1 MKLIKTK
8 TTNNY
13 YLLSSDKFNGNIK
26 KGTQYYDGDGSI
38 RTWGTGN
45 SYGLDSKNII
55 ASTIEFEERP
65 LLDKDKIEALI
76 YKDKAWRIG
85 NKLRIKTK
93 HEFNEGDGFSIY
105 EGIVISIDKG
115 LALKSKSIGKSHE
128 TVTFKTQCT
137 YWFGSILDQDVEL
150 LVSAPI
156 NTCNLDVVKK
166 AYTKG
171 GADKYFEFDKFIHS
185 LYMEQYEWDVSV
197 SVEETWDYTTDFSEA
212 EKGMTLHK
220 ITGSDVI
227 IDKVIEEGGRFIPM
241 SSGVLFRDY
250 NDYETPIYA
259 YRKKP
264 QPKIHLGYINI
275 LKIN

>member
-13 YLLSSDKFNGNIK
+13 YLLSSDKFNENIK
-26 KGTQYYDGDGSI
+26 KGTQYYDGDGSV

-45 SYGLDSKNII
+45 CYGLDSKNII

-65 LLDKDKIEALI
+65 LLDKDKIEALV

-85 NKLRIKTK
+85 NKLKITTK
-93 HEFNEGDGFSIY
+93 YELNEGDGISIY
-105 EGIVISIDKG
+105 EGFVISVNKG
-115 LALKSKSIGKSHE
+115 LALKSIDKNNE
-128 TVTFKTQCT
+128 TVIFKTQCT
-137 YWFGSILDQDVEL
+137 YWFGSILSQDVEIL
-150 LVSAPI
+150 ESTPI

-185 LYMEQYEWDVSV
+185 LYLEQYEWDVSV
-197 SVEETWDYTTDFSEA
+197 SVEENWDYTTDFSKA

-220 ITGSDVI
+220 VTGSDII
-227 IDKVIEEGGRFIPM
+227 IDKVIEEDGKFIPM

-250 NDYETPIYA
+250 NHYESPIYA
-259 YRKKP
+259 YSKKP

-275 LKIN
+275 LNIN